1 MEDFLKEKLG
11 HGEDNFTNDWPAFE
25 QKLERALFF
34 KQMRVGAMVS
44 VVLILLSIGF
54 FSSSSF
60 SRFNVFQNESS
71 TEAYRGDGRFSA
83 FNSERKTARNIDAA
97 SKVAVNSKANEQ
109 VQAETR
115 TEDGAEITTAST
127 TEYTEN
133 SKTKIP
139 NGKAQTTV
147 AAVDIYKEES
157 TPNINEPTPDTEDGV
172 VILASSTEQNSVKEE
187 PTDVVV
193 SEESEI
199 VAMATSKVNA
209 GEDVSSSSPSAD
221 DSDVATPEKTRG
233 VASHGQALIPDGLE
247 SSNFKANVKPIELMV
262 DIRDVN
268 NMSLKAPVIPMKLVP
283 AKKEAYVSPL
293 QEKKPWSYSIK
304 VYPNF
309 TYRKFT
315 VAANKMPYI
324 HRDFIDQVKV
334 SESGGF
340 SLNVG
345 FEASKRIGRITY
357 LNAGVEYISYKTE
370 ANFDFMNYR
379 DAVINNESGKITS
392 YDFRNEAEHI
402 VIVDANRYH
411 YLNFPL
417 SIAYRPWATDH
428 VRLNIEAGGS
438 YMYFIKASGKSIDY
452 QTLDIIDLSERDY
465 RNSMASICLK
475 VGASYHVSESFNIG
489 IEPTVVYFSNTIYT
503 EEYPFEVVP
512 YSVGINFKLQMKLN

>member
-11 HGEDNFTNDWPAFE
+11 HGEEGFASDWSAFE

-34 KQMRVGAMVS
+34 KQMRVGALVS

-54 FSSSSF
+54 FSGSSF
-60 SRFNVFQNESS
+60 SRFNIFQNENS
-71 TEAYRGDGRFSA
+71 TEAYRGDGRFSD
-83 FNSERKTARNIDAA
+83 FKVDKKIVRNTEAA
-97 SKVAVNSKANEQ
+97 SKVASDYKVNNQIQSELEDQNLTEAIVVSTTGVSESGR
-109 VQAETR
+109 VQNFN
-115 TEDGAEITTAST
+115 ST
-127 TEYTEN
+127 TERIAVSADISQEASTQEVVVQ
-133 SKTKIP
+133 TKDEQAP
-139 NGKAQTTV
+139 V
-147 AAVDIYKEES
+147 
-157 TPNINEPTPDTEDGV
+157 
-172 VILASSTEQNSVKEE
+172 LASSAEQNA
-187 PTDVVV
+187 V
-193 SEESEI
+193 SEESAILEVASSEI
-199 VAMATSKVNA
+199 GSENMLSSISAEAEEQQEVN
-209 GEDVSSSSPSAD
+209 
-221 DSDVATPEKTRG
+221 PEKSAK
-233 VASHGQALIPDGLE
+233 VASHGQALVPDGLE
-247 SSNFKANVKPIELMV
+247 SSNFKANVKPIELMLDPR
-262 DIRDVN
+262 DIN
-268 NMSLKAPVIPMKLVP
+268 NMSLKAPIIPMKLVP

-324 HRDFIDQVKV
+324 HRDFIDQVEV

-357 LNAGVEYISYKTE
+357 LNGGVEYISYKTE

-379 DAVINNESGKITS
+379 DAVINSESGKIMS
-392 YDFRNEAEHI
+392 YDFRNEPEHI
-402 VIVDANRYH
+402 VIIDANRYH

-428 VRLNIEAGGS
+428 VRLNIEAGAS

-452 QTLDIIDLSERDY
+452 QTLEIIDLSKRDY

-475 VGASYHVSESFNIG
+475 VGASYHVSESFNVG

-512 YSVGINFKLQMKLN
+512 YSVGVNFKLQMKLN